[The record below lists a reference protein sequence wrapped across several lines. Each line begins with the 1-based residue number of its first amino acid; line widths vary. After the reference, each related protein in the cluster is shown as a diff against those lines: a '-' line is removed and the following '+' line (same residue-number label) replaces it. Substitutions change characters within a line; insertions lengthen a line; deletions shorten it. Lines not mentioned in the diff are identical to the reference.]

1 MSVEPS
7 PLDGAAVAE
16 PRPTGDASFIDRPTT
31 YGLRYSRYATLL
43 HPTDMR
49 GIAVLTHSVL
59 LPELT
64 EEGEKQWRT
73 KPTGADGSELAEA
86 VDRLR
91 PRSITMNVFR
101 KREGEDHRE
110 NPRKPTWNLAG
121 LNACWVDLDF
131 YKVPEFA
138 HATAR
143 SMIPLIL
150 NRCYDRGIP
159 FPSYIMS
166 SGQGVLVVWLHE
178 RQKPAALPVWR
189 AMQRGLHNHFADMG
203 SDPRALPCTMM
214 FSVAGRTR
222 KIRKTGVERLVEV
235 IHPQYVDEIERYG
248 FTFLR
253 EALLKFTPK
262 EVAAHLKAQA
272 AKRAAKA
279 KAKVERRAAAAAAGE
294 PIKRPPYT
302 LVTLHRAV
310 HRDLTRL
317 FEARHPFGLPPK
329 GQRDAWT
336 FDICTAA
343 AWFMTLDEL
352 KAEVDRMADLC
363 GLKVREARG
372 MMGSLLQR
380 ASRAEQGRTDAY
392 GSARSDPRYKSNPA
406 KLVSAHGVD
415 ASEMVR
421 LDLRILVNEG
431 VRRDRE
437 AQRSQD
443 RRAVAGAKPRGDA
456 QAARLALGQR
466 GIAKR
471 DQGMTL
477 AAIAVEETVSVSQ
490 LRKAIR
496 EASVVGAIGKAVPK
510 PKRGRPPKAA
520 AAPTGMCHDSTGSID
535 ACAQPVEPPAAVVL
549 VEQGAYTAPVRCS
562 APQTATDARCVP
574 TGPAGVV
581 VSEGER
587 APAPA

>member
-1 MSVEPS
+1 M
-7 PLDGAAVAE
+7 AE
-16 PRPTGDASFIDRPTT
+16 PGPPGDASYIDRPTT
-31 YGLRYSRYATLL
+31 YGLRYSRYAALL
-43 HPTDMR
+43 HPEDMR

-64 EEGEKQWRT
+64 EKGEKQWRT

-91 PRSITMNVFR
+91 ARSITMNLFR

-110 NPRKPTWNLAG
+110 KPRKPTWNLAG

-131 YKVPEFA
+131 YKLPAFA
-138 HATAR
+138 YATAR
-143 SMIPLIL
+143 TMIPLIL

-302 LVTLHRAV
+302 LVTLHRTV
-310 HRDLTRL
+310 HRDLSRL
-317 FEARHPFGLPPK
+317 FEARFQYDTPPQ
-329 GQRDAWT
+329 GQRDAWM
-336 FDICTAA
+336 FDILTAA
-343 AWFMTLDEL
+343 AWFMTPEEL
-352 KAEVDRMADLC
+352 SAEVDRMADLC
-363 GLKVREARG
+363 GLKLREARG
-372 MMGSLLQR
+372 MMGSLVQR
-380 ASRAEQGRTDAY
+380 ARRAEQKRTDAF
-392 GSARSDPRYKSNPA
+392 GGGRSDARYKSNPA
-406 KLVSAHGVD
+406 KLVEAHGIGR
-415 ASEMVR
+415 SEMVR
-421 LDLRILVNEG
+421 LDLRILVSDG

-437 AQRSQD
+437 AQRSQN

-456 QAARLALGQR
+456 QAARLALGKR

-471 DQGMTL
+471 EQSMTL
-477 AAIAVEETVSVSQ
+477 AAIAAEEGVSLSQ

-496 EASVVGAIGKAVPK
+496 EASVVGAIGKAVAK
-510 PKRGRPPKAA
+510 PKRGRPAKVA
-520 AAPTGMCHDSTGSID
+520 AAPAEMCHDSTGSID
-535 ACAQPVEPPAAVVL
+535 ACGLAAEQPAAVVP
-549 VEQGAYTAPVRCS
+549 VEQGAYTDAVRCS
-562 APQTATDARCVP
+562 APQTATDARCAP

-581 VSEGER
+581 VSDGEP